1 MKIKILFILL
11 GLNTIFTAFG
21 QTTYN
26 NSLGFTMEF
35 DKTWRRLP
43 KEVLY
48 EKTAMIKDLM
58 EYKSNIQYD
67 ACFQKSGNAD
77 MDYPYILFKNYYS
90 TTTKKEEIEKLK
102 KFYTDKFGVN
112 QILENLETEKVKMN
126 LEIGKT
132 YFNEKKQLLI
142 FTYNLDLNIKGKLIG
157 MIAFYIGKSATLQI
171 LCYTYADEFKYD
183 QEEFLDII
191 NSIKDNG
198 MQTEMSDY
206 LKNHDQAT
214 KYYNE
219 GLKYSGNRNR
229 KKAID
234 YYTLAI
240 DLYPQEDSYQ
250 ISEAYYNRGYNK
262 RKIDNLTGAISDY
275 TKAIEFRPKYYKAF
289 NNRGFANLLLEN
301 YENAIKDFTSV
312 IKYDNYQ
319 TGFTNMALGNR
330 GIAKLNIN
338 QNGCADLKKAI
349 EEGNDKVKSIYKEY
363 CE

>member
-1 MKIKILFILL
+1 MLFV
-11 GLNTIFTAFG
+11 FG
-21 QTTYN
+21 QTTYKN
-26 NSLGFTMEF
+26 PLGFTVNF

-48 EKTAMIKDLM
+48 KKTAMIKDLM
-58 EYKSNIQYD
+58 DYKSNIQYD

-77 MDYPYILFKNYYS
+77 MDYPYILFKNYY
-90 TTTKKEEIEKLK
+90 TTTKNKQEIEKLK
-102 KFYTDKFGVN
+102 KFYTDKYGVN
-112 QILENLETEKVKMN
+112 QIVENLETDKIKMN

-132 YFNEKKQLLI
+132 YFDEKKQTLI

-157 MIAFYIGKSATLQI
+157 IIGFYIGKSATLQI

-183 QEEFLDII
+183 QKEFLDII
-191 NSIKDNG
+191 YSIKDNG
-198 MQTEMSDY
+198 MQTKMSDY
-206 LKNHDQAT
+206 LKNNNQAT

-219 GLKYSGNRNR
+219 GLKYSGDGNR
-229 KKAID
+229 KKAIE

-240 DLYPQEDSYQ
+240 DLYPREDSFQ

-262 RKIDNLTGAISDY
+262 RKMNNLIGAISDY
-275 TKAIEFRPKYYKAF
+275 TRAIEFRPDYYKAL
-289 NNRGFANLLLEN
+289 NNRGVTNLLLEN
-301 YENAIKDFTSV
+301 YEDAIRDFTSV

-319 TGFTNMALGNR
+319 TEFTNMALGNR

-338 QNGCADLKKAI
+338 QDGCVDLKKAI
-349 EEGNDKVKSIYKEY
+349 NEGNDKVKSIYKEY